1 MKITP
6 TSAIAATILPALLL
20 IAGCASTTNMR
31 NTITGYS
38 GQARDFQ
45 SAMSSGNENRL
56 QREID
61 GLAKD
66 CQSPDRIL
74 YLQERGRMYSILKNR
89 PAAEADYQIASDTFE
104 AERMK
109 AVISASEAFF
119 SATAL
124 ASNDMAIPYNGY
136 GFEKVMLHNF
146 QAIQFILDH
155 NYDFARIELNHADV
169 EQQYSMEKHQKL
181 LAEAE
186 RQKQQQMLNLD
197 SANAS
202 TTQKTSTDMFGAGA
216 VKNSFQNAFT
226 FYLRGCLFEDA
237 KSYDRALIEYKKAL
251 EIYPGNRFLA
261 ESAMRAARLN
271 GSSRDAQNLV
281 NAFGNALRGDPCPEG
296 YGRLV
301 VVYEAGFV
309 KGRSS
314 FEIPFLW
321 DDNVL
326 TLVLPFYDMSGYRPA
341 PELDISVSGAGARTQ
356 TICNLDAMAVQSLK
370 EEYTAILVRQVLR
383 MIAKYKMQ
391 AQAGDGALGLVMKVA
406 NLVTDNA
413 DDRNWRTLPQEVQVA
428 EMFLPAGRNA
438 VSCSSL
444 SLAGSIEL
452 DIRPE
457 QTHFLIVTQLGQ
469 LLVMQSGDEVQAIPA
484 GDVSGPVSEPVSASA
499 SVKEQ

>member
-1 MKITP
+1 MKRTP
-6 TSAIAATILPALLL
+6 ASALAALLL
-20 IAGCASTTNMR
+20 PAALILAGCASTTNMR
-31 NTITGYS
+31 NSITGYS

-45 SAMSSGNENRL
+45 SAMSSGNSAKL
-56 QREID
+56 QRTID
-61 GLAKD
+61 SLSTE

-74 YLQERGRMYSILKNR
+74 YLQERGRMFSILKDR
-89 PAAEADYQIASDTFE
+89 QASEADYQIASDVFE

-119 SATAL
+119 SASAI

-136 GFEKVMLHNF
+136 GFEKVMLHNL
-146 QAIQFILDH
+146 QALNFILDR

-169 EQQYSMEKHQKL
+169 EQQYSLEKHQKMIAQ
-181 LAEAE
+181 AEA
-186 RQKQQQMLNLD
+186 QKQQQQIDLE

-202 TTQKTSTDMFGAGA
+202 VSQKLSTDMFGAGA

-226 FYLRGCLFEDA
+226 FYLRGCLFED
-237 KSYDRALIEYKKAL
+237 SRDYDKALIEYKKAL
-251 EIYPGNRFLA
+251 EIYPNNRFLA
-261 ESAMRAARLN
+261 ESAMRTARLN
-271 GSSRDAQNLV
+271 GSTRDAQNLV
-281 NAFGNALRGDPCPEG
+281 DAFGNALKGEPCPQG

-301 VVYEAGFV
+301 VVYSAGFV

-326 TLVLPFYDMSGYRPA
+326 TLILPYYDMWDYSPA
-341 PELDISVSGAGARTQ
+341 PELDVSVSGDGARTQ

-370 EEYTAILVRQVLR
+370 EDYLAIMVRQVLR

-391 AQAGDGALGLVMKVA
+391 KQAGDGAMGILMKVA

-428 EMFLPAGRNA
+428 ELFVPAGKTT
-438 VSCSSL
+438 VSCSALSL
-444 SLAGSIEL
+444 SGNL
-452 DIRPE
+452 DIEVKPE
-457 QTHFLIVTQLGQ
+457 QTSFLVVTQLGQ
-469 LLVMQSGDEVQAIPA
+469 LLVMESGDEVVDETVA
-484 GDVSGPVSEPVSASA
+484 SGSSSSAASE
-499 SVKEQ
+499 